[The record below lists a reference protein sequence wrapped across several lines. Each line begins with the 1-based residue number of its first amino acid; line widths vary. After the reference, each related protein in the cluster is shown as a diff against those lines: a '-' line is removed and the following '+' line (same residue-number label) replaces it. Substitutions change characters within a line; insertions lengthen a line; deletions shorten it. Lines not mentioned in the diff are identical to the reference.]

1 MDAIEAIK
9 VLVDTRDRLIAGK
22 DGLSSYDDSVK
33 ALHTAI
39 ARAAAAVYPERSAA
53 TSEDNI
59 PF

>member
-9 VLVDTRDRLIAGK
+9 VLSDTRDRLTAGRE
-22 DGLSSYDDSVK
+22 GLSNYEDSVK
-33 ALHTAI
+33 AINAAI
-39 ARAAAAVYPERSAA
+39 TRAAAAVYPGRSAA